1 MSTDDL
7 QQYWQKNLRLLVIL
21 LVVWFVSSFLLGI
34 VLVEPLNEI
43 RFAGFKLGFF
53 FAQQGSMYIFLL
65 IIAIYVRQMQK
76 LDREF
81 DVHDD

>member
-1 MSTDDL
+1 MSTHDL
-7 QQYWQKNLRLLVIL
+7 KQYWQKNLRILVIL
-21 LVVWFVSSFLLGI
+21 LIVWFVSSFLLGI
-34 VLVEPLNEI
+34 ILVEPLNEI
-43 RFAGFKLGFF
+43 RLGGFKLGFF

>member
-1 MSTDDL
+1 MSSKDL
-7 QQYWQKNLRLLVIL
+7 QVYWQKNLRILVIL
-21 LVVWFVSSFLLGI
+21 LVVWFVSSFLFGI

-43 RFAGFKLGFF
+43 RIAGFKLGFF